1 MRARIRLRPSYRGQV
16 GCFVTSAAIA
26 ISLSGVAAQST
37 SAQAPTSAEATAGKT
52 ADKSPKSSSDALAAR
67 VQVLED
73 REAIRALLVTYA
85 RTLDERDFAGFEQL
99 WAKDAEFVGGTNNA
113 AKGPAA
119 IRDLLQGLLKVNG
132 APVPGRD
139 FHLVMN
145 QTVDVTG
152 DTATGFSRGTW
163 VVTDPQKQLR
173 VSIIANY
180 YDQFV
185 REGGRWKFKRHQI
198 GGTPP
203 ATR

>member
-1 MRARIRLRPSYRGQV
+1 MRARI
-16 GCFVTSAAIA
+16 GCFCLCAAIA
-26 ISLSGVAAQST
+26 SSLDGVAAQA
-37 SAQAPTSAEATAGKT
+37 AQ
-52 ADKSPKSSSDALAAR
+52 SSSDALAAR
-67 VQVLED
+67 LQVLED
-73 REAIRALLVTYA
+73 RDAIRALLVSYA
-85 RTLDERDFAGFEQL
+85 STLDGRDFAGFEQL
-99 WAKDAEFVGGTNNA
+99 WAKDAEFIGGANNT

-145 QTVDVTG
+145 QTVNVTG

-163 VVTDPQKQLR
+163 VVTDPDTKLR
-173 VSIIANY
+173 ISIIANY

-203 ATR
+203 AASTGSK

>member
-1 MRARIRLRPSYRGQV
+1 MRARIGHFIMY
-16 GCFVTSAAIA
+16 AAIA
-26 ISLSGVAAQST
+26 SSLIGVSG
-37 SAQAPTSAEATAGKT
+37 QAVTP
-52 ADKSPKSSSDALAAR
+52 SPDALAVR
-67 VQVLED
+67 VRALED
-73 REAIRALLVTYA
+73 REAIRALLVSYA

-99 WAKDAEFVGGTNNA
+99 WAKDAEFLGGAGNA

-119 IRDLLQGLLKVNG
+119 IRDLLQGLLKANG

-163 VVTDPQKQLR
+163 VVTDPEKKLR
-173 VSIIANY
+173 ISIIANY

-203 ATR
+203 ATSLGSK

>member
-1 MRARIRLRPSYRGQV
+1 MRASV
-16 GCFVTSAAIA
+16 GRFFLCALIA
-26 ISLSGVAAQST
+26 GSLTAVAAQS
-37 SAQAPTSAEATAGKT
+37 AKPL
-52 ADKSPKSSSDALAAR
+52 SDALAAK

-99 WAKDAEFVGGTNNA
+99 WAKDAEFIGGANNS

-132 APVPGRD
+132 AAVPGRD

-145 QTVDVTG
+145 QTVDVAG
-152 DTATGFSRGTW
+152 NAATGFSRGTW
-163 VVTDPQKQLR
+163 VVTDPEKQLR
-173 VSIIANY
+173 ISIIANY

-203 ATR
+203 AASSGSK

>member
-1 MRARIRLRPSYRGQV
+1 MRASFGRLV
-16 GCFVTSAAIA
+16 VCAAIA
-26 ISLSGVAAQST
+26 SSLTGLAAQST
-37 SAQAPTSAEATAGKT
+37 SAQGT
-52 ADKSPKSSSDALAAR
+52 ADKTARPSSDALAAK

-99 WAKDAEFVGGTNNA
+99 WARDAEFIGGANNT

-119 IRDLLQGLLKVNG
+119 IRDLLQGLLKVNA
-132 APVPGRD
+132 APMPGRD

-163 VVTDPQKQLR
+163 VVTDPEKQLR
-173 VSIIANY
+173 ISIIANY

-198 GGTPP
+198 GGTAP
-203 ATR
+203 AAPSGSK

>member
-1 MRARIRLRPSYRGQV
+1 V
-16 GCFVTSAAIA
+16 
-26 ISLSGVAAQST
+26 
-37 SAQAPTSAEATAGKT
+37 QA
-52 ADKSPKSSSDALAAR
+52 
-67 VQVLED
+67 LED

-99 WAKDAEFVGGTNNA
+99 WAKDAEFIGGANNS
-113 AKGPAA
+113 AKGPVA

-163 VVTDPQKQLR
+163 VVTDPEKQLR
-173 VSIIANY
+173 ISIIANY

-185 REGGRWKFKRHQI
+185 REGGRWKFTRHQI

-203 ATR
+203 AASGSK

>member
-1 MRARIRLRPSYRGQV
+1 MRARIA
-16 GCFVTSAAIA
+16 CFLVCVAIA
-26 ISLSGVAAQST
+26 GSVTGMVAQ
-37 SAQAPTSAEATAGKT
+37 TAKP
-52 ADKSPKSSSDALAAR
+52 SPDSLAAR
-67 VQVLED
+67 VQTLED
-73 REAIRALLVTYA
+73 RDAIRALLVSYA

-99 WAKDAEFVGGTNNA
+99 WASDAEFIGGTNDR

-119 IRDLLQGLLKVNG
+119 IAILLQGLLKVNA

-163 VVTDPQKQLR
+163 VVTDPDKTLR
-173 VSIIANY
+173 ISIIANY

-198 GGTPP
+198 GGAPP
-203 ATR
+203 ASK

>member
-1 MRARIRLRPSYRGQV
+1 MAARIATLLALCFAVVAGSRLESAGQSGRP
-16 GCFVTSAAIA
+16 A
-26 ISLSGVAAQST
+26 
-37 SAQAPTSAEATAGKT
+37 
-52 ADKSPKSSSDALAAR
+52 SDALAAR
-67 VQVLED
+67 IQTLED
-73 REAIRALLVTYA
+73 REAIRALLVAYA
-85 RTLDERDFAGFEQL
+85 STLDNRDFAGFEQL
-99 WAKDAEFVGGTNNA
+99 WARDSEFLGGGANT

-119 IRDLLQGLLKVNG
+119 IRDLLRGLLTKNG
-132 APVPGRD
+132 SPTPGRD

-163 VVTDPQKQLR
+163 VSTNAENRLQ

-185 REGGRWKFKRHQI
+185 KEDGRWKFKRHQI

-203 ATR
+203 PASR

>member
-1 MRARIRLRPSYRGQV
+1 M
-16 GCFVTSAAIA
+16 CAAIA
-26 ISLSGVAAQST
+26 SSLTVAGQ
-37 SAQAPTSAEATAGKT
+37 TAK
-52 ADKSPKSSSDALAAR
+52 PSSDALAAK

-73 REAIRALLVTYA
+73 REAIRALLVSYA
-85 RTLDERDFAGFEQL
+85 RTLDERDFPGFEQL
-99 WAKDAEFVGGTNNA
+99 WAKDAEFIGGANNA

-119 IRDLLQGLLKVNG
+119 IRDLLQGLLKVNA

-145 QTVDVTG
+145 QTVDVAG

-163 VVTDPQKQLR
+163 VVTDPENKRLR
-173 VSIIANY
+173 ISIIANY

-198 GGTPP
+198 GGMPP
-203 ATR
+203 AASTGSK

>member
-1 MRARIRLRPSYRGQV
+1 MRASV
-16 GCFVTSAAIA
+16 GRFFLCAAIGS
-26 ISLSGVAAQST
+26 SLTGVVEAQS
-37 SAQAPTSAEATAGKT
+37 AKP
-52 ADKSPKSSSDALAAR
+52 SSDALAAK

-99 WAKDAEFVGGTNNA
+99 WAKDAEFIGGANNS

-145 QTVDVTG
+145 QTVDVAG

-163 VVTDPQKQLR
+163 VVTDPEKKLR
-173 VSIIANY
+173 ISIIANY

-198 GGTPP
+198 GGTAP
-203 ATR
+203 AASSGSK

>member
-1 MRARIRLRPSYRGQV
+1 MRASV
-16 GCFVTSAAIA
+16 GRFFLCALIAGSVIAVATQSAK
-26 ISLSGVAAQST
+26 
-37 SAQAPTSAEATAGKT
+37 P
-52 ADKSPKSSSDALAAR
+52 SSDALAAK

-99 WAKDAEFVGGTNNA
+99 WAKDAEFIGGANNS
-113 AKGPAA
+113 AKGPVA

-132 APVPGRD
+132 APMPGRD

-145 QTVDVTG
+145 QTVDVAG

-163 VVTDPQKQLR
+163 VVTDPEKQLR
-173 VSIIANY
+173 ISIIANY

-203 ATR
+203 AASSGSK

>member
-1 MRARIRLRPSYRGQV
+1 MRTRIGL
-16 GCFVTSAAIA
+16 FVMCAAIA
-26 ISLSGVAAQST
+26 SSLTGI
-37 SAQAPTSAEATAGKT
+37 AGQT
-52 ADKSPKSSSDALAAR
+52 KSSSNAIAAR
-67 VQVLED
+67 LQVLED
-73 REAIRALLVTYA
+73 REAIRALLVSYA

-99 WAKDAEFVGGTNNA
+99 WAKDAEFVGGASNS

-119 IRDLLQGLLKVNG
+119 IRDLLQGLLKVNA

-139 FHLVMN
+139 WHLVMN
-145 QTVDVTG
+145 QTVDVKG

-163 VVTDPQKQLR
+163 VVTDPEKQLR

-198 GGTPP
+198 GGTAPGTP
-203 ATR
+203 

>member
-1 MRARIRLRPSYRGQV
+1 MRTRLGWV
-16 GCFVTSAAIA
+16 LMSAAIVS
-26 ISLSGVAAQST
+26 SLTAAAGQ
-37 SAQAPTSAEATAGKT
+37 TAKP
-52 ADKSPKSSSDALAAR
+52 SPGLLAAR

-73 REAIRALLVTYA
+73 RDAIRALLVSYA

-99 WAKDAEFVGGTNNA
+99 WAKDAEFFGGAKNT

-119 IRDLLQGLLKVNG
+119 IRDLLQGLLKVNA
-132 APVPGRD
+132 APTPGRD

-145 QTVDVTG
+145 QTIDVTG

-163 VVTDPQKQLR
+163 VVTDPDTKLR
-173 VSIIANY
+173 ISIIANY
-180 YDQFV
+180 YDEFV

-203 ATR
+203 AKL

>member
-1 MRARIRLRPSYRGQV
+1 MMRARI
-16 GCFVTSAAIA
+16 GCFLAGAAIVA
-26 ISLSGVAAQST
+26 SLAGVAG
-37 SAQAPTSAEATAGKT
+37 QAAKP
-52 ADKSPKSSSDALAAR
+52 SSDALAAK

-73 REAIRALLVTYA
+73 RDAIRALLVSYA
-85 RTLDERDFAGFEQL
+85 STLDGRDFAAFEQL
-99 WAKDAEFVGGTNNA
+99 WAKDAEFVGSANNT
-113 AKGPAA
+113 AKGPVA
-119 IRDLLQGLLKVNG
+119 IRDLLQGLLKANG

-163 VVTDPQKQLR
+163 VVTDPDTKLR
-173 VSIIANY
+173 IAIIANY

-185 REGGRWKFKRHQI
+185 RERGRWKFKRHQI

-203 ATR
+203 AAASGSK

>member
-1 MRARIRLRPSYRGQV
+1 MRARIL
-16 GCFVTSAAIA
+16 CFFVCAAIA
-26 ISLSGVAAQST
+26 SSLAGVAGSA
-37 SAQAPTSAEATAGKT
+37 SAQVTV
-52 ADKSPKSSSDALAAR
+52 DKQAKPSLDPLAAR

-73 REAIRALLVTYA
+73 REAIRALLVSYA

-99 WAKDAEFVGGTNNA
+99 WARDAEFIGGASDA
-113 AKGPAA
+113 AKGPTA
-119 IRDLLQGLLKVNG
+119 IRDLLQGLLKVNA

-139 FHLVMN
+139 FHLIMN
-145 QTVDVTG
+145 QTVEVTG

-163 VVTDPQKQLR
+163 VVTDPDKKMR
-173 VSIIANY
+173 ISIIANY

-203 ATR
+203 AATSGSK

>member
-1 MRARIRLRPSYRGQV
+1 MRDRIGRLV
-16 GCFVTSAAIA
+16 VSAAIA
-26 ISLSGVAAQST
+26 SSLNGVVAASAF
-37 SAQAPTSAEATAGKT
+37 AQAPTSAEATAAKT
-52 ADKSPKSSSDALAAR
+52 ADRLVKPSTDALAAK
-67 VQVLED
+67 VQALED

-99 WAKDAEFVGGTNNA
+99 WAKDAEFIGGADNT
-113 AKGPAA
+113 AKGPTA

-163 VVTDPQKQLR
+163 VVTDPDKKLR
-173 VSIIANY
+173 ISIIANY

-198 GGTPP
+198 GGTAP
-203 ATR
+203 AVSSGK

>member
-1 MRARIRLRPSYRGQV
+1 MRARIS
-16 GCFVTSAAIA
+16 CFLICAAIA
-26 ISLSGVAAQST
+26 SSFIGVAGQSAF
-37 SAQAPTSAEATAGKT
+37 AQAT
-52 ADKSPKSSSDALAAR
+52 ADKTTKPADALAAR

-73 REAIRALLVTYA
+73 REAIRALLVSYA

-99 WAKDAEFVGGTNNA
+99 WAKDAEFIGGSSDS

-119 IRDLLQGLLKVNG
+119 IASLLQGLLKVNA

-145 QTVDVTG
+145 QTVDVIG

-163 VVTDPQKQLR
+163 VVTDPDKKLR
-173 VSIIANY
+173 ISIIANY
-180 YDQFV
+180 YDQFI

-203 ATR
+203 AASSGSR

>member
-1 MRARIRLRPSYRGQV
+1 MRPSVVR
-16 GCFVTSAAIA
+16 FVLCAAT
-26 ISLSGVAAQST
+26 LSGVAVIAGSLIGAVAPQSAY
-37 SAQAPTSAEATAGKT
+37 AQATDRTMKP
-52 ADKSPKSSSDALAAR
+52 SSDAIAAR

-73 REAIRALLVTYA
+73 REAIRALLVSYA

-99 WAKDAEFVGGTNNA
+99 WARDAEFIGGASNT

-119 IRDLLQGLLKVNG
+119 IRDLLQGLLKVNA

-139 FHLVMN
+139 WHLVMN
-145 QTVDVTG
+145 QTVDVSG

-163 VVTDPQKQLR
+163 VVTDPEKQLR

-185 REGGRWKFKRHQI
+185 REGGRWKFTRHQI
-198 GGTPP
+198 GGTAP
-203 ATR
+203 AASSGSK

>member
-1 MRARIRLRPSYRGQV
+1 MRASV
-16 GCFVTSAAIA
+16 GCFFLCAAIA
-26 ISLSGVAAQST
+26 SSLTGVGAQ
-37 SAQAPTSAEATAGKT
+37 TAK
-52 ADKSPKSSSDALAAR
+52 PSSDALAAK
-67 VQVLED
+67 VQALED

-99 WAKDAEFVGGTNNA
+99 WAKDAEFIGGANNS

-145 QTVDVTG
+145 QTVDVAG

-163 VVTDPQKQLR
+163 VVTDPQQKQLR
-173 VSIIANY
+173 ISIIANY

-185 REGGRWKFKRHQI
+185 REGGRWKFRRHQI
-198 GGTPP
+198 GGTQP
-203 ATR
+203 AASSGSK